1 MRITEHGVRPTRRL
15 YSSLLVV
22 VALLA
27 IALAWL
33 PAAGAP
39 YQYDDYVTP
48 VKDPASQSLTSFARS
63 VPGTLRPLTK
73 LTFAAESSLGVLDAP
88 GRRALNGVLFLI
100 SAALLAQLARLS
112 GLGPKAALAVATLWA
127 CHPVHAELVVA
138 LAGRSVLLALCLTLA
153 SAMFLVQ
160 KRTAPALV
168 CAVLALLAR
177 ETAWPWLV
185 VCARLSVAPRGWS
198 RILAVVALTTAL
210 GGALVMSSRLRDLLA
225 FSYQD
230 ASALNRLG
238 LQWAALPRGLLLW
251 LFEPQAFAVDIE
263 FAPRGWLRF
272 GYVLGA
278 LALYGLAGW
287 LALRRGASRAERVA
301 ALLWLCLVVPL
312 HSVVP
317 KLDPLTARDV
327 SASSAAIVM
336 LLSAALARGLAVW
349 SERALEPGATRERA
363 LERAMTRTGAPLAFW
378 LSVSALL
385 VGLVSLSRERAR
397 LYLDPIALW
406 ADAAARSRQKTRPL
420 INLGT
425 LLAQNGRL
433 SEARR
438 ALVEATRRNPR
449 DSEARERLAA
459 VQVLIETRKLL
470 TVPDQGATIER

>member
-1 MRITEHGVRPTRRL
+1 M
-15 YSSLLVV
+15 
-22 VALLA
+22 
-27 IALAWL
+27 
-33 PAAGAP
+33 
-39 YQYDDYVTP
+39 
-48 VKDPASQSLTSFARS
+48 
-63 VPGTLRPLTK
+63 
-73 LTFAAESSLGVLDAP
+73 
-88 GRRALNGVLFLI
+88 
-100 SAALLAQLARLS
+100 
-112 GLGPKAALAVATLWA
+112 
-127 CHPVHAELVVA
+127 
-138 LAGRSVLLALCLTLA
+138 LALCLTLA

-185 VCARLSVAPRGWS
+185 VCAGLSVAPRGWS

>member
-1 MRITEHGVRPTRRL
+1 LGVR
-15 YSSLLVV
+15 
-22 VALLA
+22 
-27 IALAWL
+27 
-33 PAAGAP
+33 
-39 YQYDDYVTP
+39 
-48 VKDPASQSLTSFARS
+48 
-63 VPGTLRPLTK
+63 
-73 LTFAAESSLGVLDAP
+73 DAT
-88 GRRALNGVLFLI
+88 GRRALNGVLFVI

-112 GLGPKAALAVATLWA
+112 GLGTKAALAIATLWA

-138 LAGRSVLLALCLTLA
+138 LAGRSVLLALCLMLA
-153 SAMFLVQ
+153 SAMFLVE
-160 KRTAPALV
+160 KRTGPALV
-168 CAVLALLAR
+168 CAVLALFAR

-185 VCARLSVAPRGWS
+185 VCAGLSTGPRGWT
-198 RILAVVALTTAL
+198 RIWAVVALTTAL
-210 GGALVMSSRLRDLLA
+210 GGMLVLSSRLRELLA

-230 ASALNRLG
+230 PSALNRLG

-251 LFEPQAFAVDIE
+251 LFEPDAFAVDIE

-301 ALLWLCLVVPL
+301 AVLWLCLVVPL

-336 LLSAALARGLAVW
+336 LLSAPLARGLAW
-349 SERALEPGATRERA
+349 SKRAIERAATSERALKRA
-363 LERAMTRTGAPLAFW
+363 LTRQWAPIACW

-385 VGLVSLSRERAR
+385 VGLVSLSRERAE

-406 ADAAARSRQKTRPL
+406 SDAAARSRQKTRPL

-438 ALVEATRRNPR
+438 ALVEANRRNPK

-459 VQVLIETRKLL
+459 VQVLIETKKLL

>member
-1 MRITEHGVRPTRRL
+1 MVG
-15 YSSLLVV
+15 
-22 VALLA
+22 LLA
-27 IALAWL
+27 IALAWQ

-48 VKDPASQSLTSFARS
+48 VKDPASQSLSNFAGS

-73 LTFAAESSLGVLDAP
+73 LTFAVESSLGVRDAP
-88 GRRALNGVLFLI
+88 GRRALNGVLFLM
-100 SAALLAQLARLS
+100 SAALLARLARLS
-112 GLGPKAALAVATLWA
+112 GLGAGAAIALATLWA

-138 LAGRSVLLALCLTLA
+138 LAGRSVLLSLCLMLA
-153 SAMFLVQ
+153 SAVFLVQ
-160 KRTAPALV
+160 KRAGPALFA
-168 CAVLALLAR
+168 AVLALFAR

-185 VCARLSVAPRGWS
+185 VCAGLSVGPRG
-198 RILAVVALTTAL
+198 RTHLVAVVALTTAV
-210 GGALVMSSRLRDLLA
+210 GGLLVMSSRLRSLLA

-230 ASALNRLG
+230 VGALNRLG
-238 LQWAALPRGLLLW
+238 LQWAALPRGLWMW
-251 LFEPQAFAVDIE
+251 LFEPGAFAVDIE

-272 GYVLGA
+272 AYVLSA
-278 LALYGLAGW
+278 FALYGLMGW

-327 SASSAAIVM
+327 SASSAALVM
-336 LLSAALARGLAVW
+336 LLSAALARA
-349 SERALEPGATRERA
+349 RARRERA
-363 LERAMTRTGAPLAFW
+363 RERVAIRKWATLAIGLGA
-378 LSVSALL
+378 SALL
-385 VGLVSLSRERAR
+385 VGLVSLCRERAR

-406 ADAAARSRQKTRPL
+406 SDAAARSQQKTRPW

-438 ALVEATRRNPR
+438 ALVEANRRNPK
-449 DSEARERLAA
+449 DTETRERLAA
-459 VQVLIETRKLL
+459 VQVLIETKKLL
-470 TVPDQGATIER
+470 TVPDRGATIEQ

>member
-1 MRITEHGVRPTRRL
+1 MRITGHGVWPTRWL
-15 YSSLLVV
+15 YPSLLVV
-22 VALLA
+22 VGLLA
-27 IALAWL
+27 VALAWL

-48 VKDPASQSLTSFARS
+48 VKDPASQSLTGFVRS

-73 LTFAAESSLGVLDAP
+73 LTFAVESSLGVRDAT
-88 GRRALNGVLFLI
+88 GRRALNGVLFVI

-112 GLGPKAALAVATLWA
+112 GLGSKAALAIATLWA

-138 LAGRSVLLALCLTLA
+138 LAGRSVLLALCLMLA
-153 SAMFLVQ
+153 SAMFLVR
-160 KRTAPALV
+160 KRTGPALV

-185 VCARLSVAPRGWS
+185 VCAGLSTGPRGRT

-210 GGALVMSSRLRDLLA
+210 GGMLVLSSRLRELLA

-230 ASALNRLG
+230 PSALNRLG

-251 LFEPQAFAVDIE
+251 LFEPGAFAVDIE

-327 SASSAAIVM
+327 SASSAAIVV
-336 LLSAALARGLAVW
+336 LLSPALARGLAAKKW
-349 SERALEPGATRERA
+349 
-363 LERAMTRTGAPLAFW
+363 APIAFW

-385 VGLVSLSRERAR
+385 VGLVSLSHERAK

-406 ADAAARSRQKTRPL
+406 SDAAARSRQKTRPL

-438 ALVEATRRNPR
+438 ALVEANRRNPK
-449 DSEARERLAA
+449 DLEARERLAA
-459 VQVLIETRKLL
+459 VQVLIETKKLL
-470 TVPDQGATIER
+470 TVPDQGATIAP

>member
-1 MRITEHGVRPTRRL
+1 MRITEHGVWPTRRL

-112 GLGPKAALAVATLWA
+112 GLGPKAALALATLWA

-160 KRTAPALV
+160 KRTGPALV

-185 VCARLSVAPRGWS
+185 VCAGLSAAPRGRT

-210 GGALVMSSRLRDLLA
+210 GGALVLSSRLRDLLA

-336 LLSAALARGLAVW
+336 LLSAALARGLAW
-349 SERALEPGATRERA
+349 SERWGQRAATRERA
-363 LERAMTRTGAPLAFW
+363 LERAMARTGAPIAFW

-385 VGLVSLSRERAR
+385 VGLVSLSRERAK

-406 ADAAARSRQKTRPL
+406 SDAAARSRQKTRPL

>member
-1 MRITEHGVRPTRRL
+1 VRITEHGVWPTRWL
-15 YSSLLVV
+15 YLSLLVV
-22 VALLA
+22 VGLLA

-39 YQYDDYVTP
+39 YQYDDYITP
-48 VKDPASQSLTSFARS
+48 VKDPASQSLSSFAGS

-73 LTFAAESSLGVLDAP
+73 LTFAAESSLGVRDAT
-88 GRRALNGVLFLI
+88 GRRALNGVLFVI

-112 GLGPKAALAVATLWA
+112 GLGTKAALAIATLWA

-138 LAGRSVLLALCLTLA
+138 LAGRSVLLALCLMLA

-160 KRTAPALV
+160 KRTGPALV
-168 CAVLALLAR
+168 CAVLALFAR

-185 VCARLSVAPRGWS
+185 VCAGLSAGPRGRT

-210 GGALVMSSRLRDLLA
+210 GGMLVLSSRLRELLV

-251 LFEPQAFAVDIE
+251 LFEPDAFAVDIE
-263 FAPRGWLRF
+263 FVPRGWLRF

-336 LLSAALARGLAVW
+336 LVAAPLARGLAW
-349 SERALEPGATRERA
+349 SERAI
-363 LERAMTRTGAPLAFW
+363 TRTRAPIAFW
-378 LSVSALL
+378 LSVTALL
-385 VGLVSLSRERAR
+385 VGLVSLSRERAK

-406 ADAAARSRQKTRPL
+406 SDAAARSRQKTRPL

-438 ALVEATRRNPR
+438 ALVEANRRNPK

-459 VQVLIETRKLL
+459 VQVLIETKKLL
-470 TVPDQGATIER
+470 TVPDRSATIER

>member
-1 MRITEHGVRPTRRL
+1 VRTTEHGVWPTRWL
-15 YSSLLVV
+15 CLSLLVV
-22 VALLA
+22 VGLLA
-27 IALAWL
+27 LALAWL

-48 VKDPASQSLTSFARS
+48 VKDPASQSLSSFADS

-73 LTFAAESSLGVLDAP
+73 LTFAAESSLGVRDAT
-88 GRRALNGVLFLI
+88 GRRALNGVLFVI

-112 GLGPKAALAVATLWA
+112 GLGTKAALAMATLWA

-138 LAGRSVLLALCLTLA
+138 LAGRSVLLALCLMLA
-153 SAMFLVQ
+153 SSMFLVQ
-160 KRTAPALV
+160 KRAGPALV

-185 VCARLSVAPRGWS
+185 VCAGLSAGSRGRTRL
-198 RILAVVALTTAL
+198 LAVVALTTAL
-210 GGALVMSSRLRDLLA
+210 GGMLVLSSRLRELLA

-230 ASALNRLG
+230 PSALNRLG

-251 LFEPQAFAVDIE
+251 LFEPDAFAVDIE

-327 SASSAAIVM
+327 SASSAAVVM
-336 LLSAALARGLAVW
+336 LLSAALARGLAAW
-349 SERALEPGATRERA
+349 SERARERA
-363 LERAMTRTGAPLAFW
+363 ITRAGAPIAFW

-385 VGLVSLSRERAR
+385 VGLVSLSRERAK
-397 LYLDPIALW
+397 LYRDPITLW
-406 ADAAARSRQKTRPL
+406 FDAAARSRQKTRPL

-438 ALVEATRRNPR
+438 ALVEANRRNPK